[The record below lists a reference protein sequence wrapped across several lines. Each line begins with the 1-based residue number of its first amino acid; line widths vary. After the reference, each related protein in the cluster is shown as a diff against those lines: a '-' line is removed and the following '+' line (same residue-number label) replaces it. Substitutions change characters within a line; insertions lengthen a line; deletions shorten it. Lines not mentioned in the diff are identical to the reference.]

1 MMSGMTCDVRERVH
15 RQVMRSDVQGA
26 MVPATRVAKRVL
38 SCVCFIRSPAIY
50 LRTPMG
56 DTRGRNVPRET
67 HSSVTTVQSP
77 PPHMPKA
84 RCCTHHS
91 PTIKVLPI
99 LTSGDVEMGGKKVQ
113 QAPAMVCS
121 IERCVPEPCEERG
134 RATGG
139 YPARGAKLL
148 TVPMPRDDHY
158 YYCQWHVCMC
168 GMSVTLLPPDPLCA
182 ALSTGFTSAAIICCA
197 THAAHASQ
205 IGTFGTPTSMPYNPL
220 LSKAYAGVHSP
231 ARVRD
236 CSAFFTPTQS
246 RISQNEYH
254 TVLRTGYPILQHYSA
269 YRSSRPAASFEAE
282 FRCLFGGIRRCRSV
296 YPVNSSP
303 GTRSLPLSPL
313 RGHIPYRVRHTRA
326 RFLSPNEREAIGYDA

>member
-1 MMSGMTCDVRERVH
+1 
-15 RQVMRSDVQGA
+15 
-26 MVPATRVAKRVL
+26 
-38 SCVCFIRSPAIY
+38 
-50 LRTPMG
+50 
-56 DTRGRNVPRET
+56 
-67 HSSVTTVQSP
+67 
-77 PPHMPKA
+77 
-84 RCCTHHS
+84 
-91 PTIKVLPI
+91 
-99 LTSGDVEMGGKKVQ
+99 
-113 QAPAMVCS
+113 
-121 IERCVPEPCEERG
+121 
-134 RATGG
+134 
-139 YPARGAKLL
+139 
-148 TVPMPRDDHY
+148 MPRDDHY

-296 YPVNSSP
+296 YPVNSSL
-303 GTRSLPLSPL
+303 GTRSPSFPHCVAISRIVCATPALAFSLPMRERRSATTDNHLRSPCPTSVAAHKTGTWL
-313 RGHIPYRVRHTRA
+313 RPGPGPGRTGEEGGKEGGQPTASGGRRPIYKIQMGTTHTTPTPPSYPGETKMGGGRGTNICSSVVCLLA
-326 RFLSPNEREAIGYDA
+326 PAPGGTMFRE